1 MTAIFNVKQGAWKCA
16 FGHSFKAS
24 VNSVLHGGHWC
35 PQCLREAWKYPAG
48 SRKNPYFAQVWD
60 AQHSREETYESP
72 ILYSAYDIT
81 RELKEKLGL

>member
-1 MTAIFNVKQGAWKCA
+1 MRGTE
-16 FGHSFKAS
+16 GHAFKAS

-35 PQCLREAWKYPAG
+35 PQCLREAWKYPAIA
-48 SRKNPYFAQVWD
+48 RRNPYFAQVWD
-60 AQHSREETYESP
+60 AQHSREETYEIP